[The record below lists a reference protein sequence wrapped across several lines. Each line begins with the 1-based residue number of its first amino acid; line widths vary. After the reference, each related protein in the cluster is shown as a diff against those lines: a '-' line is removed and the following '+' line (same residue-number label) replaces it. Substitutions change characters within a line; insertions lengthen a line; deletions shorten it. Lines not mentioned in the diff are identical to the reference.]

1 MQSII
6 RHMNNP
12 FSGFLAFLTGSTV
25 TVTEIVKN
33 GSMWLTFGGALLAVL
48 GGWWTL
54 RTSKVRF
61 QIEMTKLKQAE
72 LEFERAAGLLNG
84 EPPIK
89 NPARFQP

>member
-1 MQSII
+1 MQ
-6 RHMNNP
+6 NP

-25 TVTEIVKN
+25 TVTEIARN
-33 GSMWLTFGGALLAVL
+33 GSVWLTLGGALLAVL
-48 GGWWTL
+48 GGWWTY
-54 RTSKVRF
+54 RTARVKF

-89 NPARFQP
+89 NPSQPRL